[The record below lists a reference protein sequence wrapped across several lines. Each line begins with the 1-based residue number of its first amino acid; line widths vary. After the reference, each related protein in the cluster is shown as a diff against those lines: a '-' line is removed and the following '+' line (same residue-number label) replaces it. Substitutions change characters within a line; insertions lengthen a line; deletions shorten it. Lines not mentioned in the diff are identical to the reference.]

1 MKKSKRKNKKGKF
14 TKFEKVLFAI
24 TIVALL
30 SYPFMSIF
38 AKSTLSEMNYKL
50 ESSREKIELQNKNNE
65 SLKMKINELA
75 SLENLQSVAKKMG
88 LSYTNNS
95 IKTIDK

>member
-1 MKKSKRKNKKGKF
+1 MKKKKKKGPVKF
-14 TKFEKVLFAI
+14 TKYEKILFVI
-24 TIVALL
+24 TGIICL

-50 ESSREKIELQNKNNE
+50 ESRKSEIAKQTKNNE
-65 SLKMKINELA
+65 SLQMKINELA
-75 SLENLQSVAKKMG
+75 SLENLESVAKKMG
-88 LSYTNNS
+88 LSYTNSS

>member
-1 MKKSKRKNKKGKF
+1 MKKRKKKKVKF
-14 TKFEKVLFAI
+14 TKFEKFLFTI
-24 TIVALL
+24 TFIISL

-50 ESSREKIELQNKNNE
+50 ENNKEKIAEQSKNNE

-75 SLENLQSVAKKMG
+75 SLENLESVAKKMG
-88 LSYTNNS
+88 LSYTSNS

>member
-1 MKKSKRKNKKGKF
+1 MRKNKKNKVKF
-14 TKFEKVLFAI
+14 TKFEKFLFVITAI
-24 TIVALL
+24 VSL
-30 SYPFMSIF
+30 SYPFMSVF

-50 ESSREKIELQNKNNE
+50 ENSKAKIAEQNKNNE

-75 SLENLQSVAKKMG
+75 SLENLESVAKKMG

>member
-1 MKKSKRKNKKGKF
+1 MKKKKKNKVKF
-14 TKFEKVLFAI
+14 TKFEKFLFMITAI
-24 TIVALL
+24 VSL
-30 SYPFMSIF
+30 SYPFMSVF

-50 ESSREKIELQNKNNE
+50 ENSKAKIAEQNKNNE

-75 SLENLQSVAKKMG
+75 SLENLESVAKKMG

>member
-1 MKKSKRKNKKGKF
+1 MEQRKKRKTKF
-14 TKFEKVLFAI
+14 TKFEKFLLVMTAI
-24 TIVALL
+24 VSL
-30 SYPFMSIF
+30 SYPFMSVF

-50 ESSREKIELQNKNNE
+50 ENSKAKIAEQNKNNE

-75 SLENLQSVAKKMG
+75 SLENLEAVAKKMG